1 MKRLGLTWD
10 PGAASGLAGTDTL
23 REYDEGN
30 PPHAAE
36 KTWTESH
43 ARFSGISGEPTSGIG
58 HLSQTAQV
66 GRMKIVWQGSIIGG
80 AGSYCPFLVPN
91 PPMIK
96 QRCITM
102 HGVFENGDGLVI
114 FFPNQGDNE
123 TLHIARL
130 LFTDSNHYLLPTDN
144 PDEQIQEE
152 PFLASTCSDAFKA
165 ILPSI
170 ELLARNH
177 FAFSASEISSGSQ
190 DTAQVG
196 PELTATGA
204 RQQISTTVSQHTN
217 KAIKDD
223 LKIH

>member
-177 FAFSASEISSGSQ
+177 FAFSAS
-190 DTAQVG
+190 
-196 PELTATGA
+196 
-204 RQQISTTVSQHTN
+204 
-217 KAIKDD
+217 
-223 LKIH
+223 